1 MRTSSSEIFNIEK
14 SENHEYEK
22 DNGLRDTI
30 NNFIKEFGKNKR
42 KFLNENLKYSNELS
56 IFKNN
61 CEDFEN
67 KLNLIS
73 LHHSYH
79 DLNDFGNHI
88 ANENEFSKQSEIN
101 ISDCLDINFDINSL
115 NLFDETNKSQEDNE
129 VQTGKTLCDRTD
141 FSKCS

>member
-1 MRTSSSEIFNIEK
+1 MFDVRNTLCKQKPYKLYVN
-14 SENHEYEK
+14 
-22 DNGLRDTI
+22 T
-30 NNFIKEFGKNKR
+30 
-42 KFLNENLKYSNELS
+42 
-56 IFKNN
+56 
-61 CEDFEN
+61 C
-67 KLNLIS
+67 LNLFNNY
-73 LHHSYH
+73 SYH